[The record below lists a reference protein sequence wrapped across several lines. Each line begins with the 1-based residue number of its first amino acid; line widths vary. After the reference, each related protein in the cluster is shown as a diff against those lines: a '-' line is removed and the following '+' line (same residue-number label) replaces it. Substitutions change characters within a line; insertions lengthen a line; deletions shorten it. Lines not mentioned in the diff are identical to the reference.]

1 MGQAKARGTLEQRI
15 AQAKVRDAEMLAA
28 REKREAEAE
37 ARKAEAIAKLPPEEQ
52 KRYRQRLHNRHMQTV
67 NLVGLM
73 LALSEKG
80 RNA

>member
-15 AQAKVRDAEMLAA
+15 AQAQLREAEMRAA
-28 REKREAEAE
+28 RERREAEAK

-52 KRYRQRLHNRHMQTV
+52 KRYREREHNRHMRAA

-73 LALSEKG
+73 LALSERG
-80 RNA
+80 RNV